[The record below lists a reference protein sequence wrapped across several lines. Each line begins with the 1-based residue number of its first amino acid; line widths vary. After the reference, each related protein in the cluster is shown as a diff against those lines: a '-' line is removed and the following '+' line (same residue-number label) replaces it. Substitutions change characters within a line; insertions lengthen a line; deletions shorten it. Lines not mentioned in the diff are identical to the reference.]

1 VTMGFERF
9 WRFTPRFGPE
19 WGSGGVFGLR
29 YHKGTLYFNLAFEAE
44 AHFVKGDG
52 EKVYRYDLVG
62 PGPASGGDTYNAVAA
77 VDDDIYFGGWVHTP
91 AVISKEEGILHF
103 YNKFS
108 HVHKYD
114 IQDDEVSLLWKEG
127 AGEKL
132 EWAGEVSEIL
142 HNGVQ
147 NELLLARADGDR
159 NLGIYRLSLQDN
171 HVERICEDPG
181 LHGTV
186 FMDHAAFN
194 TGGLFMD
201 GVQLIN
207 LHDHRKKKLGFDLS
221 GKMSRDGGSTSL
233 TSVGSLSSAFGR
245 LFAFVRSGIFVGD
258 PLSDSNEDA
267 FSFVRLF
274 DFPGC
279 QVSPFRANSLPV
291 GGGILTAYSSLPDM
305 LGLSRAPIVMPSVLV
320 YVTPPSV
327 KVVATLGSRVTSLE
341 SCSSRLLVAG
351 NTMPNIS
358 SYKTTALDTGH
369 RDILQLSPDILSKH
383 PSPLDISLT
392 ATDLGTSHWG
402 GIPLDG
408 YRKAKMVIRASKA
421 NTLQI
426 FEYDLSLPSQPE
438 VQQEAVKLSQGRNN
452 VDLSGF
458 NGIVSFR
465 FTEADP
471 QARIGI
477 HLS

>member
-1 VTMGFERF
+1 MTTGLERF

-44 AHFVKGDG
+44 AHFVKGK
-52 EKVYRYDLVG
+52 EVKVYHYDLVG

-91 AVISKEEGILHF
+91 AVISKEEGTLHF

-108 HVHKYD
+108 HVHKYNV
-114 IQDDEVSLLWKEG
+114 QDDEVSLLWKEG
-127 AGEKL
+127 AGDKL
-132 EWAGEVSEIL
+132 GWVGEVSEIL
-142 HNGVQ
+142 HNPVQ
-147 NELLLARADGDR
+147 DELLLARADGDR
-159 NLGIYRLSLQDN
+159 NLGIYNLSLRDN
-171 HVERICEDPG
+171 IVERISEDPG

-207 LHDHRKKKLGFDLS
+207 LHDHRTKRYDFDLS
-221 GKMSRDGGSTSL
+221 GKASRDGGSTSL
-233 TSVGSLSSAFGR
+233 TFVGSLSSAFGR
-245 LFAFVRSGIFVGD
+245 LFAFVRSGIVVGD
-258 PLSDSNEDA
+258 PLSGSEEDA

-279 QVSPFRANSLPV
+279 QVSPFRTNSLPV
-291 GGGILTAYSSLPDM
+291 GGGILTAYNSLPDT

-327 KVVATLGSRVTSLE
+327 RVVATLGSRVTSLE
-341 SCSSRLLVAG
+341 SCSSKLLVAG
-351 NTMPNIS
+351 NTMPNVS
-358 SYKTTALDTGH
+358 SYKTTALDSGH

-383 PSPLDISLT
+383 PPPLDIALT

-402 GIPLDG
+402 GIPLSG
-408 YRKAKMVIRASKA
+408 YRKTRMTVRATKA
-421 NTLQI
+421 NTLEV

-438 VQQEAVKLSQGRNN
+438 VQRETVKLSQGKNN
-452 VDLSGF
+452 GDLSSF
-458 NGIVSFR
+458 DGIVSFR
-465 FTEADP
+465 FAEADP